1 MKDCMEAQGEREQE
15 REGVGWRA
23 ERKTQKEGGREGERD
38 RQTERER
45 EGESKACERKGEGLR
60 GPQASSNLWHG
71 KKEELALSESL
82 CAFTPQR

>member
-15 REGVGWRA
+15 RGGGVEG
-23 ERKTQKEGGREGERD
+23 RKKDPKGGREGGRD

>member
-1 MKDCMEAQGEREQE
+1 MEGRKKDP
-15 REGVGWRA
+15 
-23 ERKTQKEGGREGERD
+23 KGGREGERD

-60 GPQASSNLWHG
+60 GPQASSNLRHG